1 MPKYY
6 TYEIGDRVIVN
17 DHAKSGMKYD
27 VGKEGVILDTL
38 EVSQYDY
45 EVLLDSGYL
54 SRFKEIELNKLNIQE

>member
-17 DHAKSGMKYD
+17 YKAKQGMRCD
-27 VGKEGVILDTL
+27 VGKKGVILDTL

-45 EVLLDSGYL
+45 EVLMDYGTLG
-54 SRFKEIELNKLNIQE
+54 RFKEIELNKLNM